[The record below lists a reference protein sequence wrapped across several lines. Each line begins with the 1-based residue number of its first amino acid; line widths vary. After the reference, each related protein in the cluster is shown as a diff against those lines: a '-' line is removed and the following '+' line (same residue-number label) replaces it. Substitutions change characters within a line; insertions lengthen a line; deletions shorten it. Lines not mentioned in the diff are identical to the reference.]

1 MFRVEPIKKRRCIK
15 TKAKIG
21 Q

>member
-15 TKAKIG
+15 TQAQIG